1 MTLVDRKL
9 PMTRILVLY
18 FTRGGHTAKIACAI
32 AEQLISRGAQVDL
45 VDINSAAATC
55 INWPDYD
62 VVAFGACVLYGTYDK
77 SVFQFIEQHA
87 EALGALPN
95 SFFCVNV
102 VARNP
107 EKCIPE
113 NNKYLQKFIALSPWT
128 PMDLKIIAG
137 KVDYP
142 SWPWYDRWMI
152 QLIMKMTKGPTD
164 PKSVIDYTDW
174 ADVKI
179 YADHLLELVD
189 VTAI

>member
-1 MTLVDRKL
+1 
-9 PMTRILVLY
+9 MTRVLVLY
-18 FTRGGHTAKIACAI
+18 FTRGGHTAKITCAI
-32 AEQLISRGAQVDL
+32 AEQLRFRDAKVDL
-45 VDINSAAATC
+45 ININSAAATC

-62 VVAFGACVLYGTYDK
+62 VVALGACVLYGTYDK

-87 EALGALPN
+87 QALGALPN

-107 EKCIPE
+107 EKRIPA

-128 PMDLKIIAG
+128 PADLKIIAG

-142 SWPWYDRWMI
+142 SWPWYDRLAI

-174 ADVKI
+174 ADVKV
-179 YADHLLELVD
+179 YADHLLELAD
-189 VTAI
+189 VTATA

>member
-1 MTLVDRKL
+1 MIRV
-9 PMTRILVLY
+9 LVLY
-18 FTRGGHTAKIACAI
+18 FTRGGHTAKIASAI
-32 AEQLISRGAQVDL
+32 ADQLILRGVQVDL
-45 VDINSAAATC
+45 IDINSAAAKS
-55 INWPDYD
+55 INWSDYQA
-62 VVAFGACVLYGTYDK
+62 VALGACVLYGSYDK

-87 EALGALPN
+87 RALDALPN

-107 EKCIPE
+107 EKRIPE
-113 NNKYLQKFIALSPWT
+113 NNKYLQKFITLSPWT
-128 PMDLKIIAG
+128 PADLKIIAG

-174 ADVKI
+174 EDVKV
-179 YADHLLELVD
+179 YADHLLELAQVN
-189 VTAI
+189 TAA